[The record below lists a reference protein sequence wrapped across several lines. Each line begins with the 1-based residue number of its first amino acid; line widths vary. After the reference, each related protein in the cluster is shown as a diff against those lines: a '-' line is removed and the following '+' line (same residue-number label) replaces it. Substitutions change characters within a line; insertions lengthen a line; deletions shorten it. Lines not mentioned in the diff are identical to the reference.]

1 MRPPARQELI
11 PRIVEQLQ
19 NGFKVMIIMR
29 GAPGCGKSYLAREIV
44 DMAIESANY
53 NNHIFSSDDFFYDR
67 QNRYRYDSYRVPDAH
82 EFNQK
87 RVAAKAASGW
97 SPIVVDN
104 TNIRVWEMYAY
115 VTVAVTHGY
124 VVEILEPTTPWAR
137 SAGKLAQRNI
147 HNVPKDKLQKM
158 LQNYEPATVDGI
170 MRQIKVRY
178 TMPMPQL
185 RSNPM
190 IKQADVTSEADLFE
204 FRNQSSPA
212 QAIEWGTW
220 KPSSGE
226 NVSKPIVNDNL
237 ELAVEKIRS
246 TKNDWLSY
254 DRSDFWKISNE
265 DARED
270 VFKQEPLDEPV
281 ETKAEEPNIM
291 SILKADLFSAE
302 RIVEST
308 NNETV
313 ANLVQHRKDCPN
325 ENGSFAQIRQIYPSV
340 PLAYLW
346 DLFKN
351 CNGDGDWTMD
361 ILLKEDTR
369 VNNYID
375 ASIDNF
381 VCNCDCNTSDELIAD
396 TLPPQ
401 VIQPN
406 IDKSSPTHT
415 NSRLRREKASKPKRD
430 EMRRQIEGNFV
441 ISDEHYSE
449 HTRKI
454 RNIRLG
460 VPIITALPPP
470 VDLID
475 LNVAQSIENNCLET
489 NNNPT
494 IDTSQIESSDT
505 DDMLEVNLGIEL
517 ISQLDTAF
525 GIDAFQ
531 RENVLKDMKTTVFMP
546 KMLAQQLY
554 AIWMESLYNQ
564 LEEQRQR
571 SIREDEEFAREINE
585 QQKFTAQA
593 TSSGFEVKSNIQDLV
608 DMELAWAAY
617 RKAQAD
623 DEWHSPHDLATKMTH
638 TKLFDIFPNI
648 AQDTL
653 VEVLAA
659 NNNNYADAVGMLK
672 QNGAAPLTNN
682 AEKNSRMTIELME
695 KAKME
700 VESVGHTPVRISA

>member
-1 MRPPARQELI
+1 
-11 PRIVEQLQ
+11 
-19 NGFKVMIIMR
+19 MIIMR

-67 QNRYRYDSYRVPDAH
+67 QNRYCYNAYRIPDAH

-97 SPIVVDN
+97 SPIIVDN
-104 TNIRVWEMYAY
+104 TNIRVWEMFEY
-115 VTVAVTHGY
+115 VRVAVTHGY
-124 VVEILEPTTPWAR
+124 IVEILEPTTPWAR
-137 SAGKLAQRNI
+137 SAGKLAQRNT
-147 HNVPKDKLQKM
+147 HNVPKDKLEKM

-170 MRQIKVRY
+170 MHQMKSHY

-190 IKQADVTSEADLFE
+190 IKQPDDVISEADNLE
-204 FRNQSSPA
+204 FRNQSPPA
-212 QAIEWGTW
+212 QAIEWETC

-226 NVSKPIVNDNL
+226 NLTKPIVNDNL

-246 TKNDWLSY
+246 TKNDWVSY
-254 DRSDFWKISNE
+254 DRYAFCKVSNE
-265 DARED
+265 DIC
-270 VFKQEPLDEPV
+270 KQESVVEP
-281 ETKAEEPNIM
+281 EEAKAEEPNIM
-291 SILKADLFSAE
+291 SILKADLFN
-302 RIVEST
+302 VVPVVDST
-308 NNETV
+308 NQETIP
-313 ANLVQHRKDCPN
+313 NLVQHRKDCHN

-340 PLAYLW
+340 PLTYLW

-375 ASIDNF
+375 KSIDNF
-381 VCNCDCNTSDELIAD
+381 ACNCDNIRGSELIANIF
-396 TLPPQ
+396 PPQ
-401 VIQPN
+401 IIHQN
-406 IDKSSPTHT
+406 SEKSSPTHT
-415 NSRLRREKASKPKRD
+415 NARLRREKAPKPKRD
-430 EMRRQIEGNFV
+430 EISRQIEGNFV
-441 ISDEHYSE
+441 IADEHYSE

-460 VPIITALPPP
+460 VPITTTPPPP
-470 VDLID
+470 VDSID
-475 LNVAQSIENNCLET
+475 FNVAQSNETNCLAS
-489 NNNPT
+489 NSNPM
-494 IDTSQIESSDT
+494 DPKNESFDT

-517 ISQLDTAF
+517 ISQLDNAF

-531 RENVLKDMKTTVFMP
+531 RENILKDMKTTVFMP

-571 SIREDEEFAREINE
+571 SVREDEEFARQINE
-585 QQKFTAQA
+585 QQKLSAQA
-593 TSSGFEVKSNIQDLV
+593 TSSGPEVKSNIQDLV

-617 RKAQAD
+617 RKAQTD
-623 DEWHSPHDLATKMTH
+623 DEWQGPHNLATKMTH
-638 TKLFDIFPNI
+638 TKLFDIFPDI

-659 NNNNYADAVGMLK
+659 NNNNYANTVGMLK
-672 QNGAAPLTNN
+672 QNGATPSPLISI
-682 AEKNSRMTIELME
+682 AENNSRMTIELMQ

-700 VESVGHTPVRISA
+700 VERVSHILFLDEIH

>member
-1 MRPPARQELI
+1 
-11 PRIVEQLQ
+11 
-19 NGFKVMIIMR
+19 MILMR

-44 DMAIESANY
+44 DMAIASANY

-67 QNRYRYDSYRVPDAH
+67 QNRYRYDSYRIPDAH

-104 TNIRVWEMYAY
+104 TNMRVWEMHAY
-115 VTVAVTHGY
+115 VTIAVTHGY

-137 SAGKLAQRNI
+137 SAGKLAQRNV
-147 HNVPKDKLQKM
+147 HNVPKDKLEKI

-170 MRQIKVRY
+170 MRQIKVKY
-178 TMPMPQL
+178 TMSMPQL
-185 RSNPM
+185 RSNPA
-190 IKQADVTSEADLFE
+190 ISDADNLE

-220 KPSSGE
+220 KPSSVE
-226 NVSKPIVNDNL
+226 HVTTPIVNDNL

-246 TKNDWLSY
+246 IKNDWVSY
-254 DRSDFWKISNE
+254 DRNDFWKISNE
-265 DARED
+265 DDR
-270 VFKQEPLDEPV
+270 KQEPLVEQIEP
-281 ETKAEEPNIM
+281 KAEEPNIM
-291 SILKADLFSAE
+291 SILKADLFSAAP
-302 RIVEST
+302 IVDSS
-308 NNETV
+308 NNENV
-313 ANLVQHRKDCPN
+313 PNLVQHQKDCYN
-325 ENGSFAQIRQIYPSV
+325 ENSSFAQIRQIYPSV

-375 ASIDNF
+375 ESIDNF
-381 VCNCDCNTSDELIAD
+381 TCNCDGNRNNELIANI
-396 TLPPQ
+396 LPPKT
-401 VIQPN
+401 IQQN
-406 IDKSSPTHT
+406 IEKSSPTHA
-415 NSRLRREKASKPKRD
+415 NARLRREKAPKPNRD
-430 EMRRQIEGNFV
+430 EMRRQIEGNFT

-460 VPIITALPPP
+460 LPVTATPPP
-470 VDLID
+470 ID
-475 LNVAQSIENNCLET
+475 AIDFNVAQSNETNCLASI
-489 NNNPT
+489 NNPP
-494 IDTSQIESSDT
+494 IDQQIESTDS

-531 RENVLKDMKTTVFMP
+531 REDILNDMKTTVFMP

-571 SIREDEEFAREINE
+571 SIREDEEFARQINE
-585 QQKFTAQA
+585 QQKFSAQA
-593 TSSGFEVKSNIQDLV
+593 NSSGSAGKSNIQDLI

-617 RKAQAD
+617 RKAQTD
-623 DEWHSPHDLATKMTH
+623 DEWQGPHDLATKMTQ

-648 AQDTL
+648 AKDTL

-659 NNNNYADAVGMLK
+659 NNNNYANAVGMLK
-672 QNGAAPLTNN
+672 QNGTTASPLTSI
-682 AEKNSRMTIELME
+682 AENNSRMTIELME

-700 VESVGHTPVRISA
+700 VESVSHMLSLNNIYLKIDIFVFTGSRCCSTATKSSFRVYESA